1 MKTIKKHSHLFIV
14 SLIILLG
21 IVFFVAINTGTI
33 KVSFMQLL
41 KGLFIEYNKDV
52 ASVYQIRFPRVIV
65 TMLVGCALALS
76 GLLFQVVLKNP
87 LADPGIIGISAG
99 AQLVSILV
107 GIFLPEFY
115 TVKPLLTCL
124 GGFLTF
130 VLIYSL
136 SWKSGLKTTRIILVG
151 VAIHYILTAIISFI
165 ESISSSISS
174 SVGSVILY
182 TWNDVQ
188 LLMVYILPILII
200 LYFLTKACDLLGL
213 EDRTLLSLGIN
224 VNFYRFI
231 LSLLA
236 VLLCS
241 ISVSISGIL
250 SFVGL
255 LIPHL
260 SRLFVGNKH
269 CYLIPAC
276 GLLGALVLL
285 TADTL
290 GRVIIAPYEITP
302 AILMAIIGG
311 PLFIILLKRSSMHE
325 S

>member
-151 VAIHYILTAIISFI
+151 VAIHYTLTAIISFI

-188 LLMVYILPILII
+188 LLIVYILPILII

>member
-1 MKTIKKHSHLFIV
+1 MKPNKKV
-14 SLIILLG
+14 
-21 IVFFVAINTGTI
+21 
-33 KVSFMQLL
+33 
-41 KGLFIEYNKDV
+41 
-52 ASVYQIRFPRVIV
+52 
-65 TMLVGCALALS
+65 
-76 GLLFQVVLKNP
+76 
-87 LADPGIIGISAG
+87 
-99 AQLVSILV
+99 
-107 GIFLPEFY
+107 
-115 TVKPLLTCL
+115 
-124 GGFLTF
+124 
-130 VLIYSL
+130 
-136 SWKSGLKTTRIILVG
+136 
-151 VAIHYILTAIISFI
+151 SFI

-200 LYFLTKACDLLGL
+200 LCFLTKACDLLGL

-290 GRVIIAPYEITP
+290 GRVAF
-302 AILMAIIGG
+302 AFILVLFILIAIIGG

>member
-1 MKTIKKHSHLFIV
+1 MKTIKKHPLLFIL
-14 SLIILLG
+14 SLFILLC
-21 IVFFVAINTGTI
+21 ISFFIAINTGTI
-33 KVSFMQLL
+33 KVSFIQLL
-41 KGLFIEYNKDV
+41 KGLFVEYNKDV
-52 ASVYQIRFPRVIV
+52 ASIYQIRFPRVIV
-65 TMLVGCALALS
+65 TMLVGCALALA
-76 GLLFQVVLKNP
+76 GLLFQVLKNP
-87 LADPGIIGISAG
+87 LADPGSIGISAG
-99 AQLVSILV
+99 AQLVSLLV

-151 VAIHYILTAIISFI
+151 VAIHYTLTAIISFI

-174 SVGSVILY
+174 SVDSVILY

-188 LLMVYILPILII
+188 LLMIYILPILII
-200 LYFLTKACDLLGL
+200 LCFLTKACDLLGL

-224 VNFYRFI
+224 VNLYRFI
-231 LSLLA
+231 ISLLA
-236 VLLCS
+236 VILCS
-241 ISVSISGIL
+241 VSVAISGIL

-260 SRLFVGNKH
+260 ARLFVGNKH
-269 CYLIPAC
+269 SYLLPTS

-285 TADTL
+285 IADTL

>member
-1 MKTIKKHSHLFIV
+1 
-14 SLIILLG
+14 
-21 IVFFVAINTGTI
+21 
-33 KVSFMQLL
+33 
-41 KGLFIEYNKDV
+41 
-52 ASVYQIRFPRVIV
+52 
-65 TMLVGCALALS
+65 MLVGCALALA

-99 AQLVSILV
+99 AQLVSLLV
-107 GIFLPEFY
+107 GIFLPDLY
-115 TVKPLLTCL
+115 TIKPLLTCL
-124 GGFLTF
+124 GGLITF
-130 VLIYSL
+130 ILIYSL
-136 SWKSGLKTTRIILVG
+136 SWKSGLKTIRIILVG
-151 VAIHYILTAIISFI
+151 VAIHYTLTAIISFI

-174 SVGSVILY
+174 SVDSVILY

-188 LLMVYILPILII
+188 LLMIYILPILII
-200 LYFLTKACDLLGL
+200 LCFLTKACDLLGL

-224 VNFYRFI
+224 VNLYRFI

-269 CYLIPAC
+269 SYLIPTS

-285 TADTL
+285 IADTL
-290 GRVIIAPYEITP
+290 GRVIIAPYEIAP
-302 AILMAIIGG
+302 AILMSLIGG
-311 PLFIILLKRSSMHE
+311 PLFIVLLKRSSVHE

>member
-21 IVFFVAINTGTI
+21 IAFFIAINTGTI

-99 AQLVSILV
+99 AQLVSLLV

-130 VLIYSL
+130 ILIYSL

-151 VAIHYILTAIISFI
+151 VAIHYTLTAIISFI

-200 LYFLTKACDLLGL
+200 LCFLTKACDLLGL

>member
-1 MKTIKKHSHLFIV
+1 MKTIKKHPLLFIL
-14 SLIILLG
+14 SLFILLC
-21 IVFFVAINTGTI
+21 ISFFIAINTGTI
-33 KVSFMQLL
+33 KVSFIQLL
-41 KGLFIEYNKDV
+41 KGLFVEYNKDV
-52 ASVYQIRFPRVIV
+52 ASIYQIRFPRVIV
-65 TMLVGCALALS
+65 TMLVGCALALA

-99 AQLVSILV
+99 AQLVSLLV

-124 GGFLTF
+124 GGLITF
-130 VLIYSL
+130 ILIYSL

-151 VAIHYILTAIISFI
+151 VAIHYT
-165 ESISSSISS
+165 
-174 SVGSVILY
+174 LY

-188 LLMVYILPILII
+188 LLMVYILPILVI
-200 LYFLTKACDLLGL
+200 LSFLTKACDLLGL

-236 VLLCS
+236 VILCS
-241 ISVSISGIL
+241 VSVAIAGVL

-255 LIPHL
+255 LVPHL
-260 SRLFVGNKH
+260 ARLFVGNKH
-269 CYLIPAC
+269 SYLLPAC
-276 GLLGALVLL
+276 GLLGAIILL
-285 TADTL
+285 MADTI

-311 PLFIILLKRSSMHE
+311 PLFIILLKRSSVHE

>member
-1 MKTIKKHSHLFIV
+1 MKTIKKHSLLFIL
-14 SLIILLG
+14 SLFILLC
-21 IVFFVAINTGTI
+21 ISFFIAINTGTI
-33 KVSFMQLL
+33 KISFIQLL
-41 KGLFIEYNKDV
+41 KGLFVEYNKDV
-52 ASVYQIRFPRVIV
+52 ASIYQIRFPRVIV
-65 TMLVGCALALS
+65 TMLVGCALALA

-99 AQLVSILV
+99 AQLVSLLV
-107 GIFLPEFY
+107 GIFLPDLY
-115 TVKPLLTCL
+115 TIKPLLTCL
-124 GGFLTF
+124 GGLITF
-130 VLIYSL
+130 ILIYSL
-136 SWKSGLKTTRIILVG
+136 SWKSGLKTIRIILVG
-151 VAIHYILTAIISFI
+151 VAIHYTLTAIISFI

-174 SVGSVILY
+174 SVDSVILY

-188 LLMVYILPILII
+188 LLMIYILII
-200 LYFLTKACDLLGL
+200 LCFLTKACDLLGL

-224 VNFYRFI
+224 VNLYRFI
-231 LSLLA
+231 ISLLA
-236 VLLCS
+236 VILCS
-241 ISVSISGIL
+241 VSVAIAGVL

-260 SRLFVGNKH
+260 ARLFVGNKH
-269 CYLIPAC
+269 SYLLPTS

-285 TADTL
+285 IADTL

>member
-1 MKTIKKHSHLFIV
+1 MKIIKKNPLLFI
-14 SLIILLG
+14 LGLMIILG
-21 IVFFVAINTGTI
+21 ICFFLAINIGSI
-33 KVSFMQLL
+33 KVSFIQLM

-52 ASVYQIRFPRVIV
+52 ASIYQIRFPRVIV

-182 TWNDVQ
+182 SWNDVF
-188 LLMVYILPILII
+188 LLMIYIVPILII
-200 LYFLTKACDLLGL
+200 LLFLTQACDLLGL

>member
-1 MKTIKKHSHLFIV
+1 M
-14 SLIILLG
+14 
-21 IVFFVAINTGTI
+21 
-33 KVSFMQLL
+33 
-41 KGLFIEYNKDV
+41 
-52 ASVYQIRFPRVIV
+52 
-65 TMLVGCALALS
+65 
-76 GLLFQVVLKNP
+76 
-87 LADPGIIGISAG
+87 
-99 AQLVSILV
+99 
-107 GIFLPEFY
+107 
-115 TVKPLLTCL
+115 
-124 GGFLTF
+124 
-130 VLIYSL
+130 IYSL

-151 VAIHYILTAIISFI
+151 VAIHYTLTAIISFI

-188 LLMVYILPILII
+188 LLMIYILPILII
-200 LYFLTKACDLLGL
+200 LCFLTKACDLLGL

-224 VNFYRFI
+224 VNLYRFI
-231 LSLLA
+231 ISLLA

-260 SRLFVGNKH
+260 ARLFVGNKH
-269 CYLIPAC
+269 SYLLPTS
-276 GLLGALVLL
+276 GLLGALVLI
-285 TADTL
+285 ADTL

-311 PLFIILLKRSSMHE
+311 PLFIILLKRSSVHE

>member
-1 MKTIKKHSHLFIV
+1 MKTIKKHPLLFIL
-14 SLIILLG
+14 SLFILLC
-21 IVFFVAINTGTI
+21 ISFFIAINTGTI
-33 KVSFMQLL
+33 KVSFIQLL
-41 KGLFIEYNKDV
+41 KGLFVEYNKDV
-52 ASVYQIRFPRVIV
+52 ASIYQIRFPRVIV
-65 TMLVGCALALS
+65 TMLVGCALALA

-99 AQLVSILV
+99 AQLVSF
-107 GIFLPEFY
+107 FLPEFY

-151 VAIHYILTAIISFI
+151 VAIHYTLTAIISFI
-165 ESISSSISS
+165 ESVSSSISS

-188 LLMVYILPILII
+188 LLMIYILPILII
-200 LYFLTKACDLLGL
+200 LCFLTKACDLLGL

-236 VLLCS
+236 VILCS
-241 ISVSISGIL
+241 VSVAIAGVL

-255 LIPHL
+255 LVPHL
-260 SRLFVGNKH
+260 ARLFVGNKH
-269 CYLIPAC
+269 SYLIPTS

-285 TADTL
+285 IADTL

-311 PLFIILLKRSSMHE
+311 PLFIILLKRSSVHE

>member
-1 MKTIKKHSHLFIV
+1 MCTCFSRFII
-14 SLIILLG
+14 SSS
-21 IVFFVAINTGTI
+21 T
-33 KVSFMQLL
+33 KES
-41 KGLFIEYNKDV
+41 
-52 ASVYQIRFPRVIV
+52 
-65 TMLVGCALALS
+65 
-76 GLLFQVVLKNP
+76 
-87 LADPGIIGISAG
+87 PGIIGISAG
-99 AQLVSILV
+99 AQLVSLLV

-124 GGFLTF
+124 GGLITF
-130 VLIYSL
+130 ILIYSL
-136 SWKSGLKTTRIILVG
+136 SWKSGLKTIRIVLVG
-151 VAIHYILTAIISFI
+151 VAIHYTITAIISFI

-188 LLMVYILPILII
+188 LLMVYILPILVI
-200 LYFLTKACDLLGL
+200 LSFLTKACDLLGL

-224 VNFYRFI
+224 VNLYRFI
-231 LSLLA
+231 ISLLA
-236 VLLCS
+236 VILCS
-241 ISVSISGIL
+241 VSVAISGIL
-250 SFVGL
+250 SFVSL

-260 SRLFVGNKH
+260 ARLFVGNKH
-269 CYLIPAC
+269 SYLLPTS

-285 TADTL
+285 IADTL

>member
-1 MKTIKKHSHLFIV
+1 MSQ
-14 SLIILLG
+14 
-21 IVFFVAINTGTI
+21 VF
-33 KVSFMQLL
+33 
-41 KGLFIEYNKDV
+41 
-52 ASVYQIRFPRVIV
+52 IV

-99 AQLVSILV
+99 AQLVSLLV

-151 VAIHYILTAIISFI
+151 VAIHYTLTAIISFI

-200 LYFLTKACDLLGL
+200 LCFLTKACDLLGL

-302 AILMAIIGG
+302 AILMAIIGC

>member
-21 IVFFVAINTGTI
+21 IVFFIAINTGTI
-33 KVSFMQLL
+33 KVSFIQLL

-65 TMLVGCALALS
+65 IMLVGCALALS

-130 VLIYSL
+130 ILIYSL

-151 VAIHYILTAIISFI
+151 VAIHYTLTAIISFI

-174 SVGSVILY
+174 SVGSIILY

-188 LLMVYILPILII
+188 LLRVYILPILII
-200 LYFLTKACDLLGL
+200 LCFLTKACDLLGL

-255 LIPHL
+255 LITHL

-269 CYLIPAC
+269 CYLIPTS
-276 GLLGALVLL
+276 GLLGALILL
-285 TADTL
+285 IADTL

-302 AILMAIIGG
+302 AILMAVIGG

>member
-1 MKTIKKHSHLFIV
+1 MKTIKKYPLLFIL
-14 SLIILLG
+14 SLFILLC
-21 IVFFVAINTGTI
+21 ISFFVAINTGTI
-33 KVSFMQLL
+33 KVSFIQLL
-41 KGLFIEYNKDV
+41 KGLFVEYNKDV
-52 ASVYQIRFPRVIV
+52 ASIYQIRFPRVIV
-65 TMLVGCALALS
+65 TMLVGCALALA

-99 AQLVSILV
+99 AQLVSLLV
-107 GIFLPEFY
+107 GIFLPDLY
-115 TVKPLLTCL
+115 TIKPLLTCL
-124 GGFLTF
+124 GGLITF
-130 VLIYSL
+130 ILVYSL

-151 VAIHYILTAIISFI
+151 VAIHYTLTAIISFI

-188 LLMVYILPILII
+188 LLMIYILPIL
-200 LYFLTKACDLLGL
+200 DLLGL

-224 VNFYRFI
+224 VNLYRFI
-231 LSLLA
+231 ISLLA
-236 VLLCS
+236 VILCS
-241 ISVSISGIL
+241 VSVAIAGVL

-255 LIPHL
+255 LVPHL
-260 SRLFVGNKH
+260 ARLFVGNKH
-269 CYLIPAC
+269 SYLIPTS

-285 TADTL
+285 IADTL